1 YEKLGQDNLCDVMQH
16 FYTSGQSNFSLFH
29 PLRGDKRIENRV
41 VAFNK
46 SEICEICKL
55 EDTRNIGP

>member
-1 YEKLGQDNLCDVMQH
+1 
-16 FYTSGQSNFSLFH
+16 
-29 PLRGDKRIENRV
+29 RGDKRIENRV

-55 EDTRNIGP
+55 EDTRNIGPLLAIIGNIIYLRGFAGLKLFFP